1 MSRLT
6 KNKQRNSISKGPM
19 KKGSS
24 KRIKK
29 KSSAKYNRSTKKGSF
44 KTKQKQGK
52 GKRSQSNQTLI
63 NKVKLAK
70 LAQKLGRKPT
80 KDEIIN
86 QQINNN
92 AKQYKKERNNKIQR
106 EKNENNNREAKQVTE
121 DMGII
126 SNEDNVNKAANL
138 LNSKEQLN
146 IDRRKEEK
154 KAIIISNEKRMEDRN
169 KELSRISAMR
179 NKLNSLIKKG
189 KQKTKQTRI
198 NLIDILQNKIST
210 RSSTGCYHIKSE
222 VWKKA
227 NIGMK
232 SIKLSRE
239 CINALIKILQSN
251 LQHFPNGKFNNN
263 KEVILK
269 LKHLFKTRCLP
280 CKDEG
285 GNGGNNME
293 ILKQAPSPP
302 SGFATTNIII
312 PSPPTGSFAK
322 PTKKKEANNVF
333 VSA

>member
-1 MSRLT
+1 M
-6 KNKQRNSISKGPM
+6 
-19 KKGSS
+19 
-24 KRIKK
+24 
-29 KSSAKYNRSTKKGSF
+29 
-44 KTKQKQGK
+44 
-52 GKRSQSNQTLI
+52 
-63 NKVKLAK
+63 
-70 LAQKLGRKPT
+70 AQKLGRKPT

-92 AKQYKKERNNKIQR
+92 AKQYKRERNNKKLR
-106 EKNENNNREAKQVTE
+106 EKNENNNRDAKQATQ

-126 SNEDNVNKAANL
+126 SNEDNTNEVAKIFKSLEQINVELKK
-138 LNSKEQLN
+138 KE
-146 IDRRKEEK
+146 KENR
-154 KAIIISNEKRMEDRN
+154 IISNEKRMEDRN
-169 KELSRISAMR
+169 KELSRISATR

-232 SIKLSRE
+232 SIKLSRD

-280 CKDEG
+280 CKEEG
-285 GNGGNNME
+285 GGGGNNME

-322 PTKKKEANNVF
+322 PTKKKEANKVF